1 MFATS
6 PSAPPFSDELPCN
19 LTLESTLQELH
30 LHDRQL
36 EADSPGKEAAKLFD
50 ANPVL
55 PGIVLLEQ
63 GQLVGMISRRRFLE
77 QMSRPYGLDLFLNR
91 PLRVLYQFVSTEFPV
106 FSSDTLIVVAARE
119 ALKRSPEHLYEP
131 IAIELKPQVYRL
143 LDVHQLLMAQSQ
155 IHELAKQLLNE
166 QAQAQMIQ
174 AEKMASLGRMVA
186 GVAHEILNPVNFI
199 WGNISHLS
207 SHMQSLVRLLLAY
220 ESENSVSSNTISEL
234 KEEIEI
240 DFVLKDLPQII
251 NSMKLGS
258 ERLKMIAGGLRSF
271 SHMDESQLQ
280 PADLHQCIDNTLLI
294 LNNRLKSE
302 IDVIRNYGDLPL
314 VNCYSGQLSQVFM
327 NLISNAI
334 DTLMEKKSQQNS
346 GSKRYQF
353 QPGQTQAH
361 ASGQGI
367 NWQPQIEITTKVYST
382 SQTDSTQQH
391 WDESSRLGCLDWVS
405 ICITDNGCGIPGE
418 IQKRIFENF
427 FTTKPVGK
435 GTGLGLAI
443 SYSIVTEKHH
453 GKLNLKS
460 QLGVGSEFEILLPL
474 LS

>member
-1 MFATS
+1 MFVTS
-6 PSAPPFSDELPCN
+6 HSAPSFLEKLPSN

-30 LHDRQL
+30 LHDRQI
-36 EADSPGKEAAKLFD
+36 EVDNPGKEAAKLFD
-50 ANPVL
+50 ANPFL
-55 PGIVLLEQ
+55 PGIILLEQ
-63 GQLVGMISRRRFLE
+63 GKLVGMISRRRFLE

-91 PLRVLYQFVSTEFPV
+91 PLRILYQFISTEFPV
-106 FSSDTLIVVAARE
+106 LTSDTLIVDAVRE

-131 IAIELKPQVYRL
+131 IAVQLDAQTYRL
-143 LDVHQLLMAQSQ
+143 LDLHQLLMAQSQ

-166 QAQAQMIQ
+166 QAQTQMIQ

-186 GVAHEILNPVNFI
+186 GVAHEIFNPVNFI
-199 WGNISHLS
+199 WGNVSHLS
-207 SHMQSLVRLLLAY
+207 NHIQSLVKLLSAY
-220 ESENSVSSNTISEL
+220 ESKIPASSYEILKL
-234 KEEIEI
+234 KEEIEL
-240 DFVLKDLPQII
+240 DFVLEDLPQIL

-258 ERLKMIAGGLRSF
+258 ERLKMIAGGLRNF
-271 SHMDESQLQ
+271 SHMDEKQLQ

-294 LNNRLKSE
+294 LNSRIKGE
-302 IDVIRNYGDLPL
+302 IDIIKSYGNLPL

-334 DTLMEKKSQQNS
+334 DTLFEKKAQQNS
-346 GSKRYQF
+346 AF
-353 QPGQTQAH
+353 TQVQREEAI
-361 ASGQGI
+361 A
-367 NWQPQIEITTKVYST
+367 WQPQIEITTEVCSAIAQTTPPSQEKGSDSAYS
-382 SQTDSTQQH
+382 
-391 WDESSRLGCLDWVS
+391 DWVAVR
-405 ICITDNGCGIPGE
+405 IADNGCGIPDD
-418 IQKRIFENF
+418 IQKRIFETF

-460 QLGVGSEFEILLPL
+460 QLGIGSEFEILLPL

>member
-1 MFATS
+1 MFVTS
-6 PSAPPFSDELPCN
+6 HSAPPFLEKLPSN

-30 LHDRQL
+30 LHDRQI
-36 EADSPGKEAAKLFD
+36 EVDNPGKKAAKLFD
-50 ANPVL
+50 ANPFL
-55 PGIVLLEQ
+55 PGIILLEQ

-91 PLRVLYQFVSTEFPV
+91 PLRILYQFISTEFPV
-106 FSSDTLIVVAARE
+106 LASDTLVVDAVRE

-131 IAIELKPQVYRL
+131 IAVQLDAQTYRL
-143 LDVHQLLMAQSQ
+143 LDLHQLLMAQSQ

-166 QAQAQMIQ
+166 QAQTQMIQ

-186 GVAHEILNPVNFI
+186 GVAHEIFNPVNFI
-199 WGNISHLS
+199 WGNVSHLS
-207 SHMQSLVRLLLAY
+207 NHIQSLIKLLSAY
-220 ESENSVSSNTISEL
+220 ESKIPASSYEILKL
-234 KEEIEI
+234 KEEIEL
-240 DFVLKDLPQII
+240 DFVLEDLPQIL

-258 ERLKMIAGGLRSF
+258 ERLKMIAGGLRNF
-271 SHMDESQLQ
+271 SHMDETQLQ

-294 LNNRLKSE
+294 LNNRIKGE
-302 IDVIRNYGDLPL
+302 IDIVKSYGDLPL

-334 DTLMEKKSQQNS
+334 DTLFEKKAQQNS
-346 GSKRYQF
+346 AFRQV
-353 QPGQTQAH
+353 QREEAI
-361 ASGQGI
+361 A
-367 NWQPQIEITTKVYST
+367 WQPQIEITTEVYSAIAQPPPPGQGK
-382 SQTDSTQQH
+382 SSDSAY
-391 WDESSRLGCLDWVS
+391 SDWVAVR
-405 ICITDNGCGIPGE
+405 IVDNGCGIPDD
-418 IQKRIFENF
+418 IQKRIFETF

-460 QLGVGSEFEILLPL
+460 QLGIGSEFEILLPL